1 MFLADC
7 PARTT
12 LEVVGHTW
20 SVVVVVALG
29 DGPLRYGEL
38 LDRIGGISNKMLTQT
53 LARLRSNGLL
63 TSDDG
68 WHTLTA
74 LGHSLLTP
82 VRALAAWAEEHTGDL
97 LDARHAAATHPTTDR
112 TPNPT
117 ASDPSQPDPSQ
128 PDHDRLDA
136 TGPTDP
142 RPIHHSGTRPAAQRH
157 HTQAD
162 PLDIRQHAMGSGAA
176 AG

>member
-1 MFLADC
+1 MSDFDVFLADC

-53 LARLRSNGLL
+53 LARLRGNGLL
-63 TSDDG
+63 TSADG
-68 WHTLTA
+68 YHELTG
-74 LGHSLLTP
+74 LGRSLLTP
-82 VRALAAWAEEHTGDL
+82 VRALAAWAEEHTGEL
-97 LDARHAAATHPTTDR
+97 LDARR
-112 TPNPT
+112 
-117 ASDPSQPDPSQ
+117 DPDSRDPDVLDGGDVLDGAGVPDPGRQAGPQGGPMAQ
-128 PDHDRLDA
+128 PQ
-136 TGPTDP
+136 GEPTVRP
-142 RPIHHSGTRPAAQRH
+142 R
-157 HTQAD
+157 D
-162 PLDIRQHAMGSGAA
+162 DRQHAAGSRA